1 MRAFITINL
10 KDGEPVVPNDPD
22 SPVRGMKLPYMTR
35 HGLPVFTL
43 ETEDPFFVGPNWLQ
57 VDAFPGM
64 IGIAQKGDQI
74 YCVDAEEQAQ
84 QLPFHIITHKQY
96 ERFLHLQ
103 ESFKAETV

>member
-1 MRAFITINL
+1 MRAFITIML
-10 KDGEPVVPNDPD
+10 KEQNNDKPD
-22 SPVRGMKLPYMTR
+22 SPVRGMRLPYLTR

-43 ETEDPFFVGPNWLQ
+43 DTEEAWFVGKDFVQ

-74 YCVDAEEQAQ
+74 YCVDADEEVQP
-84 QLPFHIITHKQY
+84 LPFHIITHKQY